1 MNRTLI
7 SLLTLG
13 ALAGAADFSYVE
25 RAQMTGDAHEWPHIP
40 IIRSLRWAASPPRH
54 LESTPV

>member
-25 RAQMTGDAHEWPHIP
+25 RAQMTGGALVRMTAVQIG
-40 IIRSLRWAASPPRH
+40 RASCR
-54 LESTPV
+54 ERV